1 MIITMLLNLI
11 IMVLN
16 LIISLIP
23 DINIDFNIS
32 GYIAPLA
39 NVFGYIDSFVSL
51 NVIVFCISLILIV
64 DNYTLIFRIVNWLWN
79 KIPFIN

>member
-23 DINIDFNIS
+23 DITFDFNIG

-39 NVFGYIDSFVSL
+39 NFFGYVDSFVSL
-51 NVIVFCISLILIV
+51 NVIVFCISLILLV
-64 DNYTLIFRIVNWLWN
+64 DNYTLIFRLINWLWE

>member
-23 DINIDFNIS
+23 DINIEFNLS

-39 NVFGYIDSFVSL
+39 NFFGYIDSFVSL
-51 NVIVFCISLILIV
+51 NVILFCISLILIV
-64 DNYTLIFRIVNWLWN
+64 DNYTLIFRLINWLWN